1 MKVILRED
9 ISGIGRRGDIL
20 TVADGYARN
29 FLLPHGKAIVASDG
43 AVSQANAM
51 RKARDL
57 REAADRASAQTIAS
71 ELGAKTVVITAK
83 AGAEGRL
90 FGSVTTADIAA
101 ALEKQTGVVIDR
113 KKIVSSPIRTT
124 GSHSALVRLHAD
136 VECSVSLNIVAG

>member
-29 FLLPHGKAIVASDG
+29 FLFPRGKAIVASDG
-43 AVSQANAM
+43 AVNQATAM

-90 FGSVTTADIAA
+90 FGSITTADIAA

-113 KKIVSSPIRTT
+113 KKIVSAPIRTT
-124 GSHSALVRLHAD
+124 GSHSAVVRLHAD
-136 VECSVSLNIVAG
+136 VECPVALNIVAG

>member
-29 FLLPHGKAIVASDG
+29 FLLPRGKAIVASDG

-57 REAADRASAQTIAS
+57 REAADRESAQTIAA
-71 ELGAKTVVITAK
+71 ELGAKAIVITAK

-90 FGSVTTADIAA
+90 FGSVTAADIAA
-101 ALEKQTGVVIDR
+101 ALESQAGIVIDR
-113 KKIVSSPIRTT
+113 KKIVVSPIRAL
-124 GSHSALVRLHAD
+124 GNHSALIRLHAD
-136 VECSVSLNIVAG
+136 VECSVSLDVVGS